1 MLRNS
6 SVTDFLSYGDDPLV
20 QEGAG
25 HRAFLRDRGLPRQVI
40 TIFRAAPV
48 LRSAPAAVPGV
59 VIGYSREDDEIVAD
73 LDSGR
78 VWLAASFR
86 PGAPI
91 LVNAHLPAFVQ
102 SLVEV
107 AARYPFY
114 PPDRDPEQA
123 QRAADELRTL
133 LEEIDPESTKDP
145 DGFWAAFLDDV
156 AVGDYA

>member
-1 MLRNS
+1 LI
-6 SVTDFLSYGDDPLV
+6 SVVDFVSYGDDPLV
-20 QEGAG
+20 REGAG
-25 HRAFLRDRGLPRQVI
+25 IRALLRDSGVPRKVI

-48 LRSAPAAVPGV
+48 LRPAPPGLLGV
-59 VIGYSREDDEIVAD
+59 VIGHSREEDEIVVD

-91 LVNAHLPAFVQ
+91 LVNAGLAAFVR

-107 AARYPFY
+107 AARHPFY

-123 QRAADELRTL
+123 ERAADELRDL
-133 LEEIDPESTKDP
+133 LEDIDPESTKDP